1 MYTNRNQCV
10 YIFLLLCYNQ
20 IMKNLLDKNIILL
33 KEKVKELFLYETSGH
48 DIEHLENVLN
58 YALQIQK
65 DEGGDMDII
74 IYSAYL
80 HDIHRLMANKTNG
93 KYVTPKES
101 LPIVYNILLDLKV
114 DNDKIEKILK
124 CIENHE
130 KKGTKKTFDLE
141 TQILQDADVL
151 DAIGKRGLERT
162 LKYCKKYQIPLT
174 NFNFELDCKEY
185 IPDINPISTCH
196 YVYRT
201 MIPHAKNLNTK
212 MGQKMAN
219 DSIEELYKFIEDQGY
234 KLRRKKEEI

>member
-1 MYTNRNQCV
+1 
-10 YIFLLLCYNQ
+10 
-20 IMKNLLDKNIILL
+20 MKSLLDKNIILL
-33 KEKVKELFLYETSGH
+33 KEKVNELFLDETSGH

-65 DEGGDMDII
+65 IEGGDKDII

-101 LPIVYNILLDLKV
+101 LPTIYNILLDLKV

-130 KKGTKKTFDLE
+130 EKDTKNTFDLE

-151 DAIGKRGLERT
+151 DALGKRGLERT
-162 LKYCKKYQIPLT
+162 LKYCKTYKIPLT
-174 NFNFELDCKEY
+174 NFNYELDCKEY
-185 IPDINPISTCH
+185 VPDINPISTCH

-201 MIPHAKNLNTK
+201 MIPQAKNLNTK
-212 MGQKMAN
+212 TAKNLAKDKIQ
-219 DSIEELYKFIEDQGY
+219 ELYKFIENQGY
-234 KLRRKKEEI
+234 NQ

>member
-1 MYTNRNQCV
+1 MYTNCNQCV
-10 YIFLLLCYNQ
+10 CIFLFVWYNA
-20 IMKNLLDKNIILL
+20 IMMNLLDKNIKLL
-33 KEKVKELFLYETSGH
+33 KEKVNKLFFDETSGH

-65 DEGGDMDII
+65 IEGGDKSII

-80 HDIHRLMANKTNG
+80 HDVHRLMANKTNG

-101 LPIVYNILLDLKV
+101 LPTIYNILLDLNIEK
-114 DNDKIEKILK
+114 NKIERILK

-162 LKYCKKYQIPLT
+162 LKYCKTYQIPLT

-212 MGQKMAN
+212 TGEKMAEDN
-219 DSIEELYKFIEDQGY
+219 IQELYNFIEEQGY
-234 KLRRKKEEI
+234 KLTRIMDKR